1 MEEDQNSFHQNYLK
15 QKQEC
20 SGEKKA
26 MALAWAKH
34 VFIKKPFW
42 RELM

>member
-26 MALAWAKH
+26 MTLARAKDCFH
-34 VFIKKPFW
+34 
-42 RELM
+42 